1 MIDDPPLITLRRKV
15 PRPTGAQL
23 AELNGTPTGFI
34 IDALGGRGAVAPDI
48 KPVITEQASFCGV
61 AVTCHVGPADN
72 LAVFAALPLL
82 QAGDVIV
89 AAADGYRE
97 TAVVGISVLGM
108 ARNLGAVAFV
118 TDGCVRDIPG
128 IREVGLPCFSAGVT
142 PASPVKNGPGT
153 VNLPV
158 VVGGL
163 RVEAG
168 DVVIGDS
175 DGVVVVPFVRI
186 DAVIKRLSTIRA
198 AEAAL
203 VARVKGG
210 LGISNWV
217 DELFS
222 SGKVEEVD

>member
-1 MIDDPPLITLRRKV
+1 MIDDPPLITLRRRV
-15 PRPTGAQL
+15 PRPTAAQL
-23 AELNGTPTGFI
+23 AALNGTPTGFI

-48 KPVITEQASFCGV
+48 KPIITEQASFCGV

-82 QAGDVIV
+82 QQGDVIV

-97 TAVVGISVLGM
+97 TAVVGDLVLGM

-128 IREVGLPCFSAGVT
+128 IRDVGLPCFSAGVT

-153 VNLPV
+153 VNLPIV
-158 VVGGL
+158 IGGL

-168 DVVIGDS
+168 DVVIGDT
-175 DGVVVVPFVRI
+175 DGVVVVPHARI
-186 DAVIKRLSTIRA
+186 DAVIKRLVAIRS
-198 AEAAL
+198 AEAVLLAK
-203 VARVKGG
+203 VQGG
-210 LGISNWV
+210 LGVPDWV
-217 DELFS
+217 NELL
-222 SGKVEEVD
+222 SGRRVEELD

>member
-1 MIDDPPLITLRRKV
+1 V

-97 TAVVGISVLGM
+97 TAVVGDLVLGM

-210 LGISNWV
+210 LGIPNWV